1 MIGTLRKQNARSAA
15 EGGGWLV
22 VRRPQP
28 DLHGKTFGELLALG
42 KPLPGNLRYVVE
54 TDGKVWL
61 HGEVR
66 NLGGG
71 ATRDEAEARM
81 AQWLEPSP
89 WVCPAQAVE
98 EAVEAALEST
108 AWQWSKR
115 EKNWAVPANA
125 SLPRELLLRLGDRG
139 VRVEA
144 VLSEWDEPSPTV
156 VEALTRFLLHA
167 QAGLRCARCEIDGN
181 VTRIVSLVDFEQID
195 AELVSALQGVGVAV
209 RLLIREVAALQNA
222 EAAEAYLTFHGEE
235 AAPQK

>member
-1 MIGTLRKQNARSAA
+1 MSAA

-22 VRRPQP
+22 LRRPQP

-42 KPLPGNLRYVVE
+42 KQLPGNLRYVVE
-54 TDGKVWL
+54 TDGNVWL

-89 WVCPAQAVE
+89 WGCPAQAVA

-108 AWQWSKR
+108 GWTWSKR
-115 EKNWAVPANA
+115 EKHWAVPSNA
-125 SLPRELLLRLGDRG
+125 SLPRELLLRLGERG
-139 VRVEA
+139 IRVEA
-144 VLSEWDEPSPTV
+144 VLSEWDDTSPAV

-167 QAGLRCARCEIDGN
+167 QAGLRCARCEINGN
-181 VTRIVSLVDFEQID
+181 VARIVSLVDFEQID
-195 AELVSALQGVGVAV
+195 AELLSALQGVAVAV
-209 RLLIREVAALQNA
+209 RLLVREVLALQNA
-222 EAAEAYLTFHGEE
+222 EAAAAYLAFHDGE
-235 AAPQK
+235 AVAQK